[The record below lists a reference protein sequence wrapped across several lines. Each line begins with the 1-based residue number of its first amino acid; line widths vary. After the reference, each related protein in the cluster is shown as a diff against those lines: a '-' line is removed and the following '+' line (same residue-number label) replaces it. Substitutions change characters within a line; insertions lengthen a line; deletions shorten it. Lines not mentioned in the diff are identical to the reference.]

1 MERNEIAAKSL
12 PDQMAVILREIS
24 RKDDEVR
31 LSNLE
36 IINNYYVS
44 IFQGITS
51 LLANGVYS
59 AAYPLHD
66 VSDLAIYFTHLLSV
80 TKKSLV
86 CDVLVASSQTSQTS
100 QTCHNCSNFCRFP
113 SFCWLSR
120 NSPHSSTS
128 DDHKFEH
135 NTRRVATEFQQME
148 FFCSSLTFCPQ
159 DPWHQCQETHSF
171 SGHQVAGCLGHIS
184 LRIPV
189 SMPQEKP

>member
-1 MERNEIAAKSL
+1 MAAKSL
-12 PDQMAVILREIS
+12 SDQMAVILREIS

-36 IINNYYVS
+36 IINNYYVF

-66 VSDLAIYFTHLLSV
+66 VSDLALYFTRLLSV

-86 CDVLVASSQTSQTS
+86 CDVLVASSQTWVTFFSLVSGLQELLQVVSIPLPAFKEFLTS
-100 QTCHNCSNFCRFP
+100 V
-113 SFCWLSR
+113 LL
-120 NSPHSSTS
+120 S

-135 NTRRVATEFQQME
+135 NIRRV
-148 FFCSSLTFCPQ
+148 
-159 DPWHQCQETHSF
+159 
-171 SGHQVAGCLGHIS
+171 
-184 LRIPV
+184 V
-189 SMPQEKP
+189 SVL